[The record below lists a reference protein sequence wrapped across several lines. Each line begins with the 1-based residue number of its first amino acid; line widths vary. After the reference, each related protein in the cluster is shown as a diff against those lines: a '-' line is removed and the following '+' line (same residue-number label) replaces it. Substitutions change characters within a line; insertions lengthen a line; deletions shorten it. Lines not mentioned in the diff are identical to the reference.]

1 MCIYVCIYAKIYIYI
16 CVCVYV
22 FRGIILLMISNVTTL
37 YIEMITRRVK
47 MSLGRGRKREHWKGL
62 REGRK
67 ERTHLSAQLNNSP
80 ASLAHGK
87 NVEFLR
93 SHSCRKV
100 AGSLKCNF
108 PMHSHMEGNVT

>member
-1 MCIYVCIYAKIYIYI
+1 MCAYIQKYIYI
-16 CVCVYV
+16 RVCVYV
-22 FRGIILLMISNVTTL
+22 FRGIILLMISNVPPL
-37 YIEMITRRVK
+37 YIEMIIRRVK

-93 SHSCRKV
+93 SHSCQKV
-100 AGSLKCNF
+100 ARGLKFNS
-108 PMHSHMEGNVT
+108 PMHGHMEGNVT